1 MSATNGPERGERILG
16 VDPGLQVTGYAV
28 IEATPRGPLVC
39 EAGVIRTAEGR
50 ATPDMARRV
59 LLLYNGLVEVVGQYH
74 PNVMVV
80 EQLYAHYEHPRTA
93 ILMAHA
99 RGVIFLS
106 AAQQGIPVVSYNA
119 SRIKKTITGH
129 GRASKEQV
137 QYTMMRELRLAQVPE
152 PPDVADALAAA
163 LCHYYAQRLPA

>member
-1 MSATNGPERGERILG
+1 MSATNGPTPGRRILG

-28 IEATPRGPLVC
+28 LAAAARGPTVC
-39 EAGVIRTAEGR
+39 EAGVVRTAEGR
-50 ATPDMARRV
+50 ETPDMARR
-59 LLLYNGLVEVVGQYH
+59 LALLYNGLVEVVAQYH

-99 RGVIFLS
+99 RGVIFLT
-106 AAQQGIPVVSYNA
+106 AAQRDIPVVSYNA

-137 QYTMMRELRLAQVPE
+137 QYTILRELRLPQMPE